1 MCSDW
6 RECAIKEGGQQFKPA
21 IVCGDVG
28 VDPFPLAD
36 RFPAKFKA
44 GVDADHLEQQPLRAP
59 IAIAE
64 RVNDV
69 ELAIVVRQAG
79 DELLARQTGEVVFV
93 RKLPKELGRLRL
105 DAADIRELRGA
116 FADVDH
122 SQIAG
127 PLIQILKQIEVNRL

>member
-1 MCSDW
+1 M
-6 RECAIKEGGQQFKPA
+6 
-21 IVCGDVG
+21 
-28 VDPFPLAD
+28 AD

-44 GVDADHLEQQPLRAP
+44 GVDADHFEQQPLRAP
-59 IAIAE
+59 IAITE

-105 DAADIRELRGA
+105 DAADIRELCAA
-116 FADVDH
+116 FADVDR